1 MCSKYINH
9 FKVHLHHNW
18 EGLCDHLKMKISYD
32 LLLLMHLNFDSKYGN
47 DNLGDSQLL
56 SS

>member
-47 DNLGDSQLL
+47 DHLGDSQLL